1 MKRRRRTSAAR
12 FDKRVFH
19 TPYFMSPVLEVIDVH
34 KNFGPVQALRGVSLA
49 VDEGEMFGL
58 LGPNGAGK
66 TTLLSILACLMDPTT
81 GSARLF
87 GKPLTRGDLSLRQA
101 IGLATQDVSLYG
113 ELTAREN
120 LEFFGKLYGM
130 GGAELTKRVNEVLEF
145 TALKDRA
152 DDRVGTFSGGM
163 RRRLNLGTAVV
174 HRPRLLF
181 LDEPTTGV
189 DPQSRNHIF
198 EEVRSLNAAGVT
210 VIYTSHYMEEVQ
222 SLCPRIAILDMGRV
236 IACDTREKLLRRL
249 DGTLTVRV
257 ARDLPAVA
265 DRAGRLP
272 GVKVVSAEGDTLK
285 LSATDVNSATLQVIA
300 ILCELGIE
308 LTGLEAR
315 EPTLEQV
322 FLHLTD
328 TAVRD

>member
-1 MKRRRRTSAAR
+1 MA
-12 FDKRVFH
+12 
-19 TPYFMSPVLEVIDVH
+19 SPVLEVIDVH
-34 KNFGPVQALRGVSLA
+34 KRFGAVEALRGVSVT

-66 TTLLSILACLMDPTT
+66 TTLLNILACLMDPSS

-87 GKPLTRGDLSLRQA
+87 GKPLTRDDLSLRRA

-120 LEFFGKLYGM
+120 LEFFAKLYGM
-130 GGAELTKRVNEVLEF
+130 HGAELSNRVNEVLEF

-152 DDRVGTFSGGM
+152 DDRVATFSGGM

-174 HRPRLLF
+174 HRPRILF

-198 EEVRSLNAAGVT
+198 AEVRSLNAAGVT

-222 SLCPRIAILDMGRV
+222 ALCPRIAILDHGQI
-236 IACDTREKLLRRL
+236 IACDTRENLLHQL
-249 DGTLTVRV
+249 DGTLTIKV
-257 ARDLPAVA
+257 ARDLPSVA
-265 DRAGRLP
+265 ERAGRLP
-272 GVKVVSAEGDTLK
+272 GVKVLSTEGETLK
-285 LSATDVNSATLQVIA
+285 LAAADVDAATLQVIE
-300 ILCELGIE
+300 ILRELEIE
-308 LTGLEAR
+308 LTGLDTK
-315 EPTLEQV
+315 EPTLEEV
-322 FLHLTD
+322 FLRLTD

>member
-1 MKRRRRTSAAR
+1 M
-12 FDKRVFH
+12 
-19 TPYFMSPVLEVIDVH
+19 PSPVLDVTDVH
-34 KNFGPVQALRGVSLA
+34 KSFGTVEALRGVSLS
-49 VDEGEMFGL
+49 VNEGEMFGL

-66 TTLLSILACLMDPTT
+66 TTLLNILACLMEPSA

-87 GKPLTRGDLSLRQA
+87 GKPLVREDLSLRRA

-120 LEFFGKLYGM
+120 LEFFAKLYGLHE
-130 GGAELTKRVNEVLEF
+130 AELTNRVNEVLEF

-152 DDRVGTFSGGM
+152 DDRVGTYSGGM
-163 RRRLNLGTAVV
+163 RRRLNLGVAVV
-174 HRPRLLF
+174 HRPRILF

-198 EEVRSLNAAGVT
+198 AEVRSLNAVGVT

-222 SLCPRIAILDMGRV
+222 ALCPRIAILDYGRI
-236 IACDTREKLLRRL
+236 IACDTRENLLRQL
-249 DGTLTVRV
+249 DGTLILRV

-265 DRAGRLP
+265 ERAGHLS
-272 GVKVVSAEGDTLK
+272 GVKVLSAEGDTLK
-285 LSATDVNSATLQVIA
+285 LSAADVNAATLQVVA

-308 LTGLEAR
+308 LTGLDAR